1 MSLVYLFASTEAK
14 LNPSSLL
21 TIRPLQT
28 LEDAEACEDLQVSIW
43 PSHPGSA
50 GFSIPIHMLMAQM
63 ELSGAVI
70 GAWDGEKMVGFLYG
84 SKELDEGGR
93 LYHYSWLA
101 GILPEYRHHKIMEQ
115 LKYAHAETARAQ
127 GAYKIVWTYDPLQGA
142 NANLNIHKLGGIARK
157 YYINRYG
164 VRAGGSPQNIGMPAD
179 RFLLEWFLDGSFIR
193 PDIPAL
199 QTIPQVNRVETNE
212 YDLQAIRDYDLHLDQ
227 PLLAVEIPASFE
239 TLRIHPKG
247 AGLDIEWRLKTR
259 EIFLHYFWQGYRVV
273 DFLSERKGDERKNVY
288 VLSQT

>member
-1 MSLVYLFASTEAK
+1 MNS
-14 LNPSSLL
+14 L

-70 GAWDGEKMVGFLYG
+70 GAWVGEKMAGFLYG
-84 SKELDEGGR
+84 SKELDDEGR

-101 GILPEYRHHKIMEQ
+101 GVLPEYRHHKIMEQ
-115 LKYAHAETARAQ
+115 LKYAHAEIARAQ

-142 NANLNIHKLGGIARK
+142 NANLNIHKLGGIVRT
-157 YYINRYG
+157 YYVNRYG

-179 RFLLEWFLDGSFIR
+179 RFLLEWFVDGRVTR
-193 PDIPAL
+193 PEFPALGDIPQAA
-199 QTIPQVNRVETNE
+199 RVEINE
-212 YDLQAIRDYDLHLDQ
+212 HGLQVIRTVDLTLTS
-227 PLLAVEIPASFE
+227 PFLLVEIPAHFE
-239 TLRIHPKG
+239 ALRAHPHG
-247 AGLDIEWRLKTR
+247 AGLDVDWRMKTR
-259 EIFLHYFWQGYRVV
+259 EIFWHYFGQGYQVV
-273 DFLSERKGDERKNVY
+273 DFLSENAGEQRRNVY
-288 VLSQT
+288 VLVSKQV